1 MYTCRE
7 GRGEGALTEE
17 CAGSRSN
24 KIKGMY
30 VVWIGVLAVIEQ

>member
-24 KIKGMY
+24 KGY
-30 VVWIGVLAVIEQ
+30 VCRMDWRSGCD